1 MKIIKASGDE
11 TNFNER
17 KIEKSVMKAG
27 APKKL
32 ALEVAKNVRKKVH
45 DGATTKEI
53 LNLTLKCLVKDKD
66 IAARYDLK
74 RAIMSLGPSG
84 FPFEEFFSQ
93 VLRNHGYKATT
104 NNYIRGKVVMQE
116 VDIVARKNK
125 VSMIETKYH
134 NKKGIRTDTKVA
146 MYTYARFLDIKSNPK
161 YKFNEV
167 WLVTNT
173 RCTSQAKKYSK
184 GVGLRVIGWS
194 YPKNGNLQELIESKS
209 LYPITIFKSIS
220 RPIKEKLFKA
230 KIVLAKDLAD
240 HSVEELSR
248 KTGLDKKTLA
258 KILEDAKRICY
269 NKR

>member
-45 DGATTKEI
+45 EGTTTNDI
-53 LNLTLKCLVKDKD
+53 LNLTIKSLVKDKE

-194 YPKNGNLQELIESKS
+194 YPKNGNLQELIESKY

-220 RPIKEKLFKA
+220 ESTKEKLFKA

>member
-11 TNFNER
+11 AKFNER

-93 VLRNHGYKATT
+93 VLHNHG
-104 NNYIRGKVVMQE
+104 
-116 VDIVARKNK
+116 
-125 VSMIETKYH
+125 
-134 NKKGIRTDTKVA
+134 
-146 MYTYARFLDIKSNPK
+146 
-161 YKFNEV
+161 
-167 WLVTNT
+167 
-173 RCTSQAKKYSK
+173 
-184 GVGLRVIGWS
+184 
-194 YPKNGNLQELIESKS
+194 
-209 LYPITIFKSIS
+209 
-220 RPIKEKLFKA
+220 
-230 KIVLAKDLAD
+230 
-240 HSVEELSR
+240 
-248 KTGLDKKTLA
+248 
-258 KILEDAKRICY
+258 
-269 NKR
+269 